1 MHYLEPFYICQLKKT
16 PHLSFLLKCIS
27 NVHSNTH
34 TGMAKM
40 IRLTILSIDKDVEQL
55 ELMYFADRSLNYCNH
70 FGKLFGCI
78 F

>member
-1 MHYLEPFYICQLKKT
+1 M
-16 PHLSFLLKCIS
+16 
-27 NVHSNTH
+27 HSNTH

-40 IRLTILSIDKDVEQL
+40 IRLTILSTDKDVEQL